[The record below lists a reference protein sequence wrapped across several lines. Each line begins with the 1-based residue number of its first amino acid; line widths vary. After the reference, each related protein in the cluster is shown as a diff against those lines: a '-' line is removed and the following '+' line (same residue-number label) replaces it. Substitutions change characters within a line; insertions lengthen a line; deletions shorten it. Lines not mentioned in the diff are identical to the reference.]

1 MLQKAGTVLTASS
14 TKWRAQLFSVSF
26 SVPSLLK
33 CRFSSFAM
41 LRAEHFVLENK
52 GLLDAKNCPPDG
64 NGNHRASPAFIWGKK
79 RASPA
84 VSNLFDTSDGFM
96 RQVQRPGP
104 LQLVVARFPEDS
116 ETRLFCI
123 SFSVRAGFRLALR
136 IGLFRAE
143 ELNLYTV

>member
-33 CRFSSFAM
+33 CRFSSFDM
-41 LRAEHFVLENK
+41 LRAEHFVLDNK
-52 GLLDAKNCPPDG
+52 GLLDAKNWTPGWKWQPQSITSF
-64 NGNHRASPAFIWGKK
+64 HLEKK

-116 ETRLFCI
+116 ETRLICLFFCQSWI
-123 SFSVRAGFRLALR
+123 QASAGS
-136 IGLFRAE
+136 G
-143 ELNLYTV
+143 